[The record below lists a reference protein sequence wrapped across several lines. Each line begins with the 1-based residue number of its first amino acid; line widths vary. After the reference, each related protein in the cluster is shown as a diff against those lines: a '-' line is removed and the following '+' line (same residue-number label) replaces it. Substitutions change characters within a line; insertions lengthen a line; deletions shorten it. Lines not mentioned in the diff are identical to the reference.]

1 MITAHPLP
9 PSFQIRL
16 TSPLT
21 LSRQLEKRV
30 NELWMA
36 ALSSTNSRL
45 FNGLIF
51 SATSVSPEGILGRFV
66 EYKYYIAQQMDAR
79 LTADLKIKPVC
90 LSGVLTCFD
99 GFVFG
104 KRQDWF
110 AIRPGSW
117 GLMPSGCLTPDT
129 FATDGS
135 VDYVKA
141 FLYALKDDLNIE
153 AHFLSDLSHNA
164 LIVEDTAVGK
174 GYSLVMNARIAL
186 SSLAIKRYHANANT
200 DKYSEIAV
208 IPPED
213 VEQFLFS
220 HTGHDIEKARA
231 LLCPDKE
238 LVLETICA

>member
-16 TSPLT
+16 TSPLS

-45 FNGLIF
+45 FNGLVF

-66 EYKYYIAQQMDAR
+66 EYKYHLAQQMDIR
-79 LTADLKIKPVC
+79 LAPVLNIKPVC
-90 LSGVLTCFD
+90 LLGILKCQD

-110 AIRPGSW
+110 ATRPGTW
-117 GLMPSGCLTPDT
+117 GMIPSGCLTPDT

-141 FLYALKDDLNIE
+141 FLYALKDDLNVE
-153 AHFLSDLSHNA
+153 AHYLSDLSHNA
-164 LIVEDTAVGK
+164 LIVEDSINGK
-174 GYSLVMNARIAL
+174 AYSLVMNAEIAL
-186 SSLAIKRYHANANT
+186 SSLSLKRLHMNANG
-200 DKYSEIAV
+200 DRYSEIAV
-208 IPPED
+208 VPPENL
-213 VEQFLFS
+213 ESFLFT
-220 HTGHDIEKARA
+220 HIGNDMEKART
-231 LLCPDKE
+231 LLCPRKE

>member
-1 MITAHPLP
+1 MISVHPLP

-16 TSPLT
+16 TSPLS
-21 LSRQLEKRV
+21 LSRQLEKRI
-30 NELWMA
+30 NDLWMA

-51 SATSVSPEGILGRFV
+51 SATSAGPEGILGRFV
-66 EYKYYIAQQMDAR
+66 EYKYYLAQQMDIR
-79 LTADLKIKPVC
+79 LLPVLNIKPVC
-90 LSGVLTCFD
+90 LSGVLTCQD
-99 GFVFG
+99 GLVFG

-110 AIRPGSW
+110 ATRPGIW
-117 GLMPSGCLTPDT
+117 GLTPSGCLTPDT

-153 AHFLSDLSHNA
+153 AHYLSDLSHNS
-164 LIVEDTAVGK
+164 LIVENSVGGK
-174 GYSLVMNARIAL
+174 GYSLVMNAQIAL
-186 SSLAIKRYHANANT
+186 SSLAIKRCHINAKE

-213 VEQFLFS
+213 VEEFLS
-220 HTGHDIEKARA
+220 THVGHDIEKAKA
-231 LLCPDKE
+231 LLCPQKD